1 MSRKITRP
9 LCPNERMY
17 YNLLKICSKY
27 GEVNANYDLCKKSI
41 LAYVKT
47 HPDDVMAVITRDAEY
62 FTYDV
67 NFEFWSVFEIELNT
81 LRIMKIFRELLNE
94 AHGLTYEQMQL
105 MFAIFDVKPFD
116 PRFRLF
122 TDKIK

>member
-1 MSRKITRP
+1 MK
-9 LCPNERMY
+9 
-17 YNLLKICSKY
+17 
-27 GEVNANYDLCKKSI
+27 
-41 LAYVKT
+41 
-47 HPDDVMAVITRDAEY
+47 Y

-94 AHGLTYEQMQL
+94 AHGLTYEQMQS